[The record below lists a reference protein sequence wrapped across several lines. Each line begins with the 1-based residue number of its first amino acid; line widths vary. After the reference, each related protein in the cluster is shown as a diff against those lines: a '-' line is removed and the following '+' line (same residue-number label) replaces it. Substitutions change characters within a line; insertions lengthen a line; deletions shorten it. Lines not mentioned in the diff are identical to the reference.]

1 MTDADDRR
9 VRKAIQGVDFPASK
23 ATLVAYAEERAADAR
38 ALRALRALPSGDYG
52 NSDEV
57 EQAVPQRPEQARGE

>member
-9 VRKAIQGVDFPASK
+9 VRKAIQGVEFPASK
-23 ATLVAYAEERAADAR
+23 ATLVTYAEQRAADPR
-38 ALRALRALPSGDYG
+38 TLRALRALPTRDYG

-57 EQAVPQRPEQARGE
+57 EQAVPQRPEQTPRQ